1 MIPPVTKVVASS
13 EAHSMNEMLIRSNDT
28 RQRFEISDNEEEPVI
43 DTST

>member
-13 EAHSMNEMLIRSNDT
+13 ELHSMNEMLIRSTDT
-28 RQRFEISDNEEEPVI
+28 RQRFEISDNEEEAVI